1 MTPLE
6 LAERMK
12 LVIAMLAEMSNEM
25 NTRGSACECC
35 SLVLRENLDDYQATL
50 ALEASKQRIEKL
62 HKKLVSGEWKE
73 RDIAGVLRAEDVR
86 R

>member
-1 MTPLE
+1 MSPVE

-12 LVIAMLAEMSNEM
+12 LVMAMLEEMSSDM
-25 NTRGSACECC
+25 NTRGGACECC
-35 SLVLRENLDDYQATL
+35 TLVLRENLDDYQAAL
-50 ALEASKQRIEKL
+50 ALEAAKLRIEKL
-62 HKKLVSGEWKE
+62 HKKLISGEWKE